1 MPVPDTVTKSKPV
14 KTELELVESN
24 WDRTEDEQVVPL
36 DQNRPG
42 TGTGSHKYAR
52 NMTNMQKIC
61 RKYVENMPNMQ
72 EICKKICRKYAENMQ
87 ENMQNMQNM
96 QEICQ
101 KYASNMT
108 NKK

>member
-24 WDRTEDEQVVPL
+24 WDGTEDEQVVLL

-52 NMTNMQKIC
+52 NMTNMQKIR
-61 RKYVENMPNMQ
+61 RKYA
-72 EICKKICRKYAENMQ
+72 KYAEN
-87 ENMQNMQNM
+87 
-96 QEICQ
+96 
-101 KYASNMT
+101 T
-108 NKK
+108 

>member
-24 WDRTEDEQVVPL
+24 WDRTEDEQVVPV

-52 NMTNMQKIC
+52 NMTNI
-61 RKYVENMPNMQ
+61 Q
-72 EICKKICRKYAENMQ
+72 EIRGKYAKYAEN
-87 ENMQNMQNM
+87 
-96 QEICQ
+96 
-101 KYASNMT
+101 T
-108 NKK
+108 